1 MDSSRPSSIAPAKL
15 NALLQGA
22 VEDLSAGYGGVMMS
36 PGHRLGLDKAMA
48 GAGPLSP
55 RELSGRTG
63 CAERYVTEW
72 LNAQVA
78 GGYVA
83 YHAISGTYEL
93 TPEQAFVLADDSS
106 PAFMP
111 HAWAVPA
118 SMWFDED
125 KAVEAFRSGKG
136 IPWGD
141 HDGRLHCGVA
151 GFYRNAYR
159 GSLVQEWLPKLD
171 GAVSKLQAGALVA
184 DVGCGHGHS
193 TVIMAEAF
201 PNSTFVG
208 FDTHLDSVAER
219 SEEDTSEL
227 QSLMRN

>member
-1 MDSSRPSSIAPAKL
+1 
-15 NALLQGA
+15 
-22 VEDLSAGYGGVMMS
+22 
-36 PGHRLGLDKAMA
+36 MA

-141 HDGRLHCGVA
+141 HAGRLHCGAA
-151 GFYRNAYR
+151 G
-159 GSLVQEWLPKLD
+159 
-171 GAVSKLQAGALVA
+171 
-184 DVGCGHGHS
+184 
-193 TVIMAEAF
+193 
-201 PNSTFVG
+201 
-208 FDTHLDSVAER
+208 R
-219 SEEDTSEL
+219 SEE
-227 QSLMRN
+227 RRVGKGWGRPG